1 MPKRLPAS
9 VVVGV
14 LAAAIVWCVAAST
27 ANARPERITM
37 KIATLAP
44 AGTVWMKAMRGVSD
58 YVEKNSGGR
67 VKFNYYAGGVMGDEP
82 DVIRK
87 MKMGVI
93 QGAGITLAG
102 VRLTVPEFQVMELPF
117 LFPNR
122 NYPETD
128 YVYERTFDYFEK
140 AAWER
145 GYKLIA
151 ISEAGFAHFW
161 TKGKVQSLTRDF
173 PQQKV
178 WQWEGDPVMLEISKS
193 LGINPVSLPLPE
205 TLTALQTGMI
215 NAFYGTPLHVQA
227 FQWNKFVDTV
237 YTPSLF
243 YTPAFF
249 IFTRKAWESLPPD
262 IQALVY
268 DENVKK
274 IKEEYLKDIHEAD
287 DEALKV
293 LIESGG
299 ITAVEIPPQ
308 ELAIIR
314 EKTMKAWETLPGNM
328 FPKEI
333 LDEVKR
339 LLEEYRNQ

>member
-1 MPKRLPAS
+1 MPKRIS
-9 VVVGV
+9 VLVTCF
-14 LAAAIVWCVAAST
+14 LVAAVVFFVSVPT
-27 ANARPERITM
+27 ANARPKRIIM

-44 AGTVWMKAMRGVSD
+44 AGTVWMKAMHGVSD
-58 YVEKNSGGR
+58 YVEEKSGGR
-67 VKFNYYAGGVMGDEP
+67 IKFHYYAGGVMGDEP

-117 LFPNR
+117 LFPN
-122 NYPETD
+122 
-128 YVYERTFDYFEK
+128 
-140 AAWER
+140 WER
-145 GYKLIA
+145 GYKLVE

-161 TKGKVQSLTRDF
+161 TKGKLDSLTRDF
-173 PQQKV
+173 PLQKV
-178 WQWEGDPVMLEISKS
+178 WQWEGDPVMLEISRS

-215 NAFYGTPLHVQA
+215 TAFYGTPLHVQA
-227 FQWNKFVDTV
+227 FQWNKFADTV

-262 IQALVY
+262 IQAFLY
-268 DENVKK
+268 DENVEK
-274 IKEEYLKDIHEAD
+274 IKKEYLKKIHEAD
-287 DEALKV
+287 EEALKV

-299 ITAVEIPPQ
+299 VRAVEIPPE
-308 ELAIIR
+308 ELAKIR
-314 EKTMKAWETLPGNM
+314 EKTMKVWETLPGNM
-328 FPKEI
+328 FPGEI
-333 LDEVKR
+333 LDIVKKH
-339 LLEEYRNQ
+339 LEDFRQQQ